1 MPAYHQTSAVRSDPQ
16 RPVGAGEQ
24 DRDLTRA
31 QRRCIGFI
39 ENGES
44 KPIEPDQSL
53 LRPEPQESIRRLH
66 DRCYGVLRKAGREAR
81 IGTQIDLRG
90 LEPMLAAWAEMR
102 PGQRARLLGSL
113 ANANEHILNSRFD
126 AALKALREAVRIVEP
141 YSGSKKR
148 PPSCEVQRLLDRDAS
163 TGAR

>member
-1 MPAYHQTSAVRSDPQ
+1 MFKSSHLNQKQ
-16 RPVGAGEQ
+16 
-24 DRDLTRA
+24 
-31 QRRCIGFI
+31 I
-39 ENGES
+39 
-44 KPIEPDQSL
+44 L
-53 LRPEPQESIRRLH
+53 L
-66 DRCYGVLRKAGREAR
+66 GVLRKAGREAR

-102 PGQRARLLGSL
+102 PSQRARLLGSL
-113 ANANEHILNSRFD
+113 GNANEHILNSRFD

-163 TGAR
+163 TAGR